1 MITVW
6 ARQNSS
12 NAFACLQPWR
22 FLAPFFQIF
31 FSSSMYIKHLIS
43 KKKSTQY
50 SQWAIW
56 FILSYVY
63 FSMTLVYKY
72 DELFNFIFY
81 TARWKK
87 MYVKQDIF
95 LFYIYFLL
103 FFSLLIH
110 SLFSYFFTLILF
122 ETKRKNLIFNEMSSL
137 FIASFNYS
145 TYLFRLYVVFQY
157 I

>member
-1 MITVW
+1 MSEAKFIKCVCM
-6 ARQNSS
+6 
-12 NAFACLQPWR
+12 FAALTIFSYLLPD
-22 FLAPFFQIF
+22 IF
-31 FSSSMYIKHLIS
+31 FFFHVYKAFNFQ
-43 KKKSTQY
+43 KKSTQY

-87 MYVKQDIF
+87 IYVKQDIF